1 MMDEERNAIP
11 YGNIMLARN
20 AIRDVVPLRR
30 NMQFDGMPSCIR
42 SVVRET
48 DMQRRTFLG
57 TTVLGATLMTVS
69 APAVQAANTEWDKT
83 FALDDRVAHE
93 KVRFTNRFSIELA
106 ADLYRPKNLTGKLP
120 AIAVSGPFGAVKE
133 QASGLYA
140 QELAIR
146 GFVTVA
152 FDPSFTGES
161 GGVARNVASPDINAE
176 DFSAAVD
183 YLSLR
188 DDVDPEKIGICGI
201 CGWGGL
207 SLRAAMLDTRIK
219 ATVASTMYDMCRVTG
234 QGYFDSMD
242 ANARHEMMVKLNAQ
256 RTADAKAGK
265 PARAGGV
272 PDKLPDDAPWFVKDY
287 FDYYKTE
294 RGYHPRSLNSN
305 AGWSVTS
312 SISFAMENLLG
323 RPDEIRSAVML
334 VHGEKAHSCYF
345 SKDVFPKLKGDNKR
359 LLLIPGAVHTD
370 LYDRKDIIPFDEIEK
385 FYRSYLA

>member
-20 AIRDVVPLRR
+20 VIRDVAPLRR

-93 KVRFTNRFSIELA
+93 KVRFTNRFGIELA

-207 SLRAAMLDTRIK
+207 SLCAAMLDTRIK

-234 QGYFDSMD
+234 QGYYDSMD

-305 AGWSVTS
+305 AGWNVTS

-359 LLLIPGAVHTD
+359 LLLIPCAVHTD
-370 LYDRKDIIPFDEIEK
+370 LYDKKDVIPFDEIEK
-385 FYRSYLA
+385 FYRTYLV